1 MKKAAQR
8 TSAWSERIEMSKKGN
23 GPVDRGYIG
32 HKSAKMMKRSKAM
45 EARQQRAVKE
55 KSRLLKNL
63 ETIEELKMVPLSY
76 FSDTLA
82 AFSEAAP
89 ISGAGKSVK
98 GFHLK

>member
-1 MKKAAQR
+1 M
-8 TSAWSERIEMSKKGN
+8 
-23 GPVDRGYIG
+23 DRGYIG
-32 HKSAKMMKRSKAM
+32 HKSAKMVKRSKAM

-89 ISGAGKSVK
+89 ISGAGKSAK